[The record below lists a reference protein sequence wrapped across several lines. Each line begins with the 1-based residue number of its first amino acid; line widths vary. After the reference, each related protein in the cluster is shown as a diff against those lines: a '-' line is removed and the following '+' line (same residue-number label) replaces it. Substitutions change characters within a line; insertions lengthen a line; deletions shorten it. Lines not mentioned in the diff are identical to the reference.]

1 MRKFL
6 IAVLL
11 VLLIVLAY
19 FTIFEGISIGSF
31 EILSAKGIA
40 DLNNDLTDKIDEAN
54 MKIKADLQKKKNELS
69 ENVDTLLKNKESYY
83 NLANVSTENE
93 IDEASTEE
101 TYNIEYLWLRIGRH
115 ARTEGVN
122 IRMDIL
128 AGNAGDPSIKNI
140 SFTVT
145 GQYVS
150 IIDFVSSLEDDSELA
165 FRIDSFHLLP
175 AGENLEATFS
185 VNNIRIK
192 LEEVTQEVGQSQA
205 DGEQEGQEDQVNQ
218 VSTPNT
224 NSIVE

>member
-128 AGNAGDPSIKNI
+128 AGNAGDPSIKKYI
-140 SFTVT
+140 IYSYRTVCFYNRFCFIT
-145 GQYVS
+145 
-150 IIDFVSSLEDDSELA
+150 
-165 FRIDSFHLLP
+165 
-175 AGENLEATFS
+175 
-185 VNNIRIK
+185 
-192 LEEVTQEVGQSQA
+192 
-205 DGEQEGQEDQVNQ
+205 
-218 VSTPNT
+218 
-224 NSIVE
+224 